1 MKKIAHDKSFQIA
14 DLFNKLQ
21 HYLTVTF
28 TEIQQCREVYLKE
41 IDSLSMSLD
50 KKSIAKS
57 YNAIAAELERRK
69 EFDDKFDSIVQTL
82 DKLGITET

>member
-1 MKKIAHDKSFQIA
+1 MKMRKIAQDKSFQIA

-28 TEIQQCREVYLKE
+28 TEIQQCKEVYLKD

-50 KKSIAKS
+50 
-57 YNAIAAELERRK
+57 
-69 EFDDKFDSIVQTL
+69 
-82 DKLGITET
+82 